1 LGSIKRLKSRSFEKV
16 NGMSLN
22 SLERTIDKVLSQKES
37 ALISEIDSALQ
48 KSLKN
53 LESSKSI
60 LEVEYDGI
68 IESSKKQAENLKR
81 QIIGSSTLN
90 ARNKELIIIESA
102 IDEIFTKAKEKLAQ
116 SNNEKNY
123 EKLLTRMIQDSVSK
137 LGSDIVIQCNK
148 TDQKLV
154 RKISSQESTGKNMK
168 ISVSD
173 DFLDIIGG
181 IKATSVDGTMTL
193 DNTLDS
199 NIETLKPLIR
209 KDIVQLLRREKK

>member
-1 LGSIKRLKSRSFEKV
+1 
-16 NGMSLN
+16 MSLN

-48 KSLKN
+48 NSLKN
-53 LESSKSI
+53 LESSKTT
-60 LEVEYDGI
+60 LQVEYDAI

-102 IDEIFTKAKEKLAQ
+102 IEEIFTKAKEKLAQ

-137 LGSDIVIQCNK
+137 LGSDILIQSNK
-148 TDQKLV
+148 ADQKLV
-154 RKISSQESTGKNMK
+154 RKISSQESAGKNMK
-168 ISVSD
+168 VSVSD

-181 IKATSVDGTMTL
+181 IKATSADGTMTL

-199 NIETLKPLIR
+199 NIESLKPLIR
-209 KDIVQLLRREKK
+209 KEIVQLLRGENK

>member
-1 LGSIKRLKSRSFEKV
+1 
-16 NGMSLN
+16 MSLN

-37 ALISEIDSALQ
+37 VLISEIDSALQ

-173 DFLDIIGG
+173 DFLDMIGG

-193 DNTLDS
+193 DSTLDS

>member
-1 LGSIKRLKSRSFEKV
+1 
-16 NGMSLN
+16 MSLN

-37 ALISEIDSALQ
+37 ELISDIDSALQ
-48 KSLKN
+48 NSLKN
-53 LESSKSI
+53 LESSKSTLQI
-60 LEVEYDGI
+60 EYDAI

-137 LGSDIVIQCNK
+137 LGSDTVIQCNK
-148 TDQKLV
+148 ADQKLV
-154 RKISSQESTGKNMK
+154 RKVSSQESTGKNMK

-173 DFLDIIGG
+173 DFIDIIGG
-181 IKATSVDGTMTL
+181 IKATSADGTMTL

-199 NIETLKPLIR
+199 NIESLKPLIR
-209 KDIVQLLRREKK
+209 KDIVQLLRGENK

>member
-1 LGSIKRLKSRSFEKV
+1 
-16 NGMSLN
+16 MSLN

-37 ALISEIDSALQ
+37 ELISDIDSALQ
-48 KSLKN
+48 NSLKN
-53 LESSKSI
+53 LETSKST
-60 LEVEYDGI
+60 LQVEYDAI

-90 ARNKELIIIESA
+90 ARNKELVIIESA

-123 EKLLTRMIQDSVSK
+123 EKLLTRLIQDSVSK
-137 LGSDIVIQCNK
+137 LGSDTVIQCNK
-148 TDQKLV
+148 ADQKLV
-154 RKISSQESTGKNMK
+154 RKVSSQESTGKNMK

-173 DFLDIIGG
+173 DFIDIIGG
-181 IKATSVDGTMTL
+181 IKATSADGTMTL

-199 NIETLKPLIR
+199 NIESLKPLIR
-209 KDIVQLLRREKK
+209 KDIVQLLRGENK

>member
-1 LGSIKRLKSRSFEKV
+1 
-16 NGMSLN
+16 MSLN

-48 KSLKN
+48 NSLKN
-53 LESSKSI
+53 LESSKTT
-60 LEVEYDGI
+60 LQVEYDAI
-68 IESSKKQAENLKR
+68 IESSKKQAESLKR

-102 IDEIFTKAKEKLAQ
+102 IDEIFTKAKEKLTQ

-137 LGSDIVIQCNK
+137 LGAEIVIQCNK
-148 TDQKLV
+148 ADQKLV
-154 RKISSQESTGKNMK
+154 RKISSQESTTKNMK
-168 ISVSD
+168 VSVSD
-173 DFLDIIGG
+173 NFLDIIGG
-181 IKATSVDGTMTL
+181 IKATSADGTMTL

-199 NIETLKPLIR
+199 NIESLKPLIR
-209 KDIVQLLRREKK
+209 KDIVQLLRGENK

>member
-1 LGSIKRLKSRSFEKV
+1 
-16 NGMSLN
+16 MSLN

-37 ALISEIDSALQ
+37 ELISDIDSALQ
-48 KSLKN
+48 NSLKN
-53 LESSKSI
+53 LESSKST
-60 LEVEYDGI
+60 LQVEYDAI

-90 ARNKELIIIESA
+90 ARNKELVIIESA

-137 LGSDIVIQCNK
+137 LGSDTVIQCNK
-148 TDQKLV
+148 ADQKLV
-154 RKISSQESTGKNMK
+154 RKVSSQESTAKNMK

-173 DFLDIIGG
+173 DFIDIIGG
-181 IKATSVDGTMTL
+181 IKATSADGTMTL

-199 NIETLKPLIR
+199 NIESLKPLIR
-209 KDIVQLLRREKK
+209 KDIVQLLRGENK

>member
-1 LGSIKRLKSRSFEKV
+1 
-16 NGMSLN
+16 MSLN

-37 ALISEIDSALQ
+37 ELISGIDSALQ
-48 KSLKN
+48 NSLKN
-53 LESSKSI
+53 LESSKST
-60 LEVEYDGI
+60 LQVEYDSI

-90 ARNKELIIIESA
+90 ARNKELVIIESA

-137 LGSDIVIQCNK
+137 LGSDTIIQCNK
-148 TDQKLV
+148 ADQKLV
-154 RKISSQESTGKNMK
+154 RKVSSQESTGKNMK

-173 DFLDIIGG
+173 DFIDIIGG
-181 IKATSVDGTMTL
+181 IKATSADGTMTL

-199 NIETLKPLIR
+199 NIESLKPLIR
-209 KDIVQLLRREKK
+209 KDIVQLLRGENK

>member
-1 LGSIKRLKSRSFEKV
+1 
-16 NGMSLN
+16 MSLN

-37 ALISEIDSALQ
+37 ELVSEIDSALQ
-48 KSLKN
+48 NSLKN
-53 LESSKSI
+53 LESSKST
-60 LEVEYDGI
+60 LQVEYDSI

-102 IDEIFTKAKEKLAQ
+102 IDEIFTKAKEKLTQ

>member
-1 LGSIKRLKSRSFEKV
+1 
-16 NGMSLN
+16 MSSN

-48 KSLKN
+48 NSLKN
-53 LESSKSI
+53 LESSKSS
-60 LEVEYDGI
+60 LQVEYDNI

-90 ARNKELIIIESA
+90 ARNKELVIIESA
-102 IDEIFTKAKEKLAQ
+102 IDEIFIKAKEKLAK

-123 EKLLTRMIQDSVSK
+123 EKLLTQLIQDSSAK
-137 LGSDIVIQCNK
+137 LGSEIVIQCNK
-148 TDQKLV
+148 TDLNLVKKLV
-154 RKISSQESTGKNMK
+154 SQESSNRKSK
-168 ISVSD
+168 ITVSD
-173 DFLDIIGG
+173 EVVDIIGG
-181 IKATSVDGTMTL
+181 IKAASVDGTMSL

-209 KDIVQLLRREKK
+209 KEIVQLLRGENK

>member
-1 LGSIKRLKSRSFEKV
+1 
-16 NGMSLN
+16 MSLN

-37 ALISEIDSALQ
+37 ELISDIDSALQ
-48 KSLKN
+48 NSLKN
-53 LESSKSI
+53 LESSKST
-60 LEVEYDGI
+60 LQVEYDAI

-90 ARNKELIIIESA
+90 ARNKELVIIESA

-123 EKLLTRMIQDSVSK
+123 EKLLTRLIQDSVSK
-137 LGSDIVIQCNK
+137 LGSDTVIQSNK
-148 TDQKLV
+148 ADQKLV
-154 RKISSQESTGKNMK
+154 RKVSSQESTGKNMK

-173 DFLDIIGG
+173 DFIDIIGG
-181 IKATSVDGTMTL
+181 IKATSADGTMTL

-199 NIETLKPLIR
+199 NIESLKPLIR
-209 KDIVQLLRREKK
+209 KDIVQLLRGENK

>member
-1 LGSIKRLKSRSFEKV
+1 
-16 NGMSLN
+16 MSSN

-48 KSLKN
+48 NSLKN
-53 LESSKSI
+53 LESSKSS
-60 LEVEYDGI
+60 LQVEYENI

-90 ARNKELIIIESA
+90 ARNKELVIIESA
-102 IDEIFTKAKEKLAQ
+102 IDEIFVKAKEKLAK

-123 EKLLTRMIQDSVSK
+123 EKLLTRLIQDSSAK
-137 LGSDIVIQCNK
+137 LGSEIVIQCNK
-148 TDQKLV
+148 TDLNLVKKLV
-154 RKISSQESTGKNMK
+154 SQESSNTKSK
-168 ISVSD
+168 ITVSD
-173 DFLDIIGG
+173 EAVDIIGG
-181 IKATSVDGTMTL
+181 IKAASVDGTMSL

-209 KDIVQLLRREKK
+209 KEIVQLLRGENK